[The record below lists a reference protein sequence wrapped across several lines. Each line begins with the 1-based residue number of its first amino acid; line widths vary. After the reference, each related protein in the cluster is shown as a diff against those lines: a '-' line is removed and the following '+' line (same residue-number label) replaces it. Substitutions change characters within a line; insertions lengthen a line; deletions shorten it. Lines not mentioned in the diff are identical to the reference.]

1 MGVPVALVVWQLGKH
16 GLSLC
21 QPACLTALGHGA
33 EHVHSVRHGRAE
45 LNVHGRFLLQ
55 TSLLRVL
62 PPANGRSEKG
72 AARGK
77 GVSLGRSSHLES

>member
-1 MGVPVALVVWQLGKH
+1 MGVLVALVVRQLGKH

-45 LNVHGRFLLQ
+45 LNVHDRFLLQ
-55 TSLLRVL
+55 TSLLREIL
-62 PPANGRSEKG
+62 PPANGRSE
-72 AARGK
+72 
-77 GVSLGRSSHLES
+77 